1 MSDELKRDGDAAKGA
16 ADPSMEDILA
26 SIRRIIAEE
35 GEGREAAPA
44 EPAPAAVL
52 DLTEMVADDGSV
64 VSLPPHEERE
74 SLPAEASPVE
84 VRPVDAPPPPVAPM
98 IVPDAAPLDNFVEA
112 DTTVPPAAPVAQED
126 MPMSSAPPPR
136 EPLVSTPIA
145 NQARNAF
152 AQVADAAR
160 PSVSPRESVGDG
172 RTVEQVAEDLMRP
185 MLKAWLD
192 AHLPAIVERAVA
204 EELARITGRGSL

>member
-1 MSDELKRDGDAAKGA
+1 MSEELKRDGDAAKGA

-35 GEGREAAPA
+35 GEGREA
-44 EPAPAAVL
+44 EPADPAMAAAVL

-64 VSLPPHEERE
+64 VSLPPHEARE
-74 SLPAEASPVE
+74 AEPVRA
-84 VRPVDAPPPPVAPM
+84 VVPPPVPVAPP
-98 IVPDAAPLDNFVEA
+98 IVPDDSPLDNFVEA
-112 DTTVPPAAPVAQED
+112 DTPVPPASSAAQED

-160 PSVSPRESVGDG
+160 PSVSSHEPVGDG

>member
-35 GEGREAAPA
+35 GEGREPVAADPA
-44 EPAPAAVL
+44 MTAAVL

-64 VSLPPHEERE
+64 VSLPPHE
-74 SLPAEASPVE
+74 AK
-84 VRPVDAPPPPVAPM
+84 DAPPVTEVSVAP
-98 IVPDAAPLDNFVEA
+98 PDAGPAVVAPPITPDASPLDNFVEA
-112 DTTVPPAAPVAQED
+112 DTPVPPAASAAQED

-152 AQVADAAR
+152 AQLADAAR
-160 PSVSPRESVGDG
+160 PAVTSHEPVGDG

>member
-44 EPAPAAVL
+44 DPAMTAAVL

-64 VSLPPHEERE
+64 VSLPPHEARNAQ
-74 SLPAEASPVE
+74 PVAE
-84 VRPVDAPPPPVAPM
+84 PVAPAAAVAPP
-98 IVPDAAPLDNFVEA
+98 ITPDASPLDNFVEA
-112 DTTVPPAAPVAQED
+112 DTPVPPAASAAQED

-152 AQVADAAR
+152 AQLADAAR
-160 PSVSPRESVGDG
+160 PAMTSHEPPVDG
-172 RTVEQVAEDLMRP
+172 RTVEQVVEDLMRP

>member
-35 GEGREAAPA
+35 GEGREAATADPA
-44 EPAPAAVL
+44 MTAAVL

-64 VSLPPHEERE
+64 VSLPPHEARD
-74 SLPAEASPVE
+74 AQPVTE
-84 VRPVDAPPPPVAPM
+84 PVAPPAAGPVVVAPP
-98 IVPDAAPLDNFVEA
+98 ITPDASPLDNFVEA
-112 DTTVPPAAPVAQED
+112 DTPVPPAASAAQED

-152 AQVADAAR
+152 AQLADAAR
-160 PSVSPRESVGDG
+160 PAMTSHEPPVDG
-172 RTVEQVAEDLMRP
+172 RTVEQVVEDLMRP

>member
-35 GEGREAAPA
+35 GEGREAATADPA
-44 EPAPAAVL
+44 MTAAVL

-64 VSLPPHEERE
+64 VSLPPHEARDAQ
-74 SLPAEASPVE
+74 PVAE
-84 VRPVDAPPPPVAPM
+84 PVAPAAAGPVVVAPP
-98 IVPDAAPLDNFVEA
+98 ITPDASPLDNFVEA
-112 DTTVPPAAPVAQED
+112 DTPVPPAASAAQED

-152 AQVADAAR
+152 AQLADAAR
-160 PSVSPRESVGDG
+160 PAMTSHEPPGDG
-172 RTVEQVAEDLMRP
+172 RTVEQVVEDLMRP

>member
-35 GEGREAAPA
+35 GEGREPVAADPA
-44 EPAPAAVL
+44 MTAAVL

-64 VSLPPHEERE
+64 VSLPPHE
-74 SLPAEASPVE
+74 AK
-84 VRPVDAPPPPVAPM
+84 DAPLAAEPVAPLAAVAPP
-98 IVPDAAPLDNFVEA
+98 ITPDASPLDNFVEA
-112 DTTVPPAAPVAQED
+112 DTPVPPAASAAQED

-160 PSVSPRESVGDG
+160 PAVTTHEPAGDG

>member
-52 DLTEMVADDGSV
+52 DLTEMVAEDGSV
-64 VSLPPHEERE
+64 VSLPPHDNRDMPLPEED
-74 SLPAEASPVE
+74 APVE
-84 VRPVDAPPPPVAPM
+84 AAPLPPL

-112 DTTVPPAAPVAQED
+112 DTPVPPAAMAAQED

-160 PSVSPRESVGDG
+160 PAVSTREPVGDA